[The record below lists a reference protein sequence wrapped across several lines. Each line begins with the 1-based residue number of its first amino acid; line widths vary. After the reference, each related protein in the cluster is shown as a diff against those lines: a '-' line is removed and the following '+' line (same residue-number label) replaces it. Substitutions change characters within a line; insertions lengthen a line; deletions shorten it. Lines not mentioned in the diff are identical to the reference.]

1 MMTIRK
7 VIGLL
12 IALFGILLGA
22 AMSGFTAIIT
32 LGYWN
37 AKETGGWEGRINLLA
52 TIAFSILLGYGI
64 YLLGRR
70 IAR

>member
-1 MMTIRK
+1 VTIGK

-12 IALFGILLGA
+12 MALFGVLLGA
-22 AMSGFTAIIT
+22 ALTGFTTIIL

-37 AKETGGWEGRINLLA
+37 AKEAGGWEGRINLLVTA
-52 TIAFSILLGYGI
+52 ALGALLGYGI
-64 YLLGRR
+64 YRLGRR